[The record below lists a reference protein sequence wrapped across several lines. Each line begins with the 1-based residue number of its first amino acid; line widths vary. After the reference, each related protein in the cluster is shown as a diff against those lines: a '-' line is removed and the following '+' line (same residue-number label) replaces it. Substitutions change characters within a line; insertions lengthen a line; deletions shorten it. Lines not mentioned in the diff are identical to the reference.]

1 MQRFLAYAA
10 ALVLVELVVIVEVAQ
25 RLGVI
30 DTIGLLILVS
40 IVGVLVV
47 KAQGLAVLRR
57 LVGDV
62 EAGRVPGPTL
72 ADGALVVVAGALLV
86 VPGFVTDVP
95 GLLLLVTPVRRVV
108 RRRLR
113 RRWSRRF
120 VVVRGDELEA

>member
-10 ALVLVELVVIVEVAQ
+10 ALAVVELVVIVEVAQ

>member
-1 MQRFLAYAA
+1 MQRFLGYAA
-10 ALVLVELVVIVEVAQ
+10 ALAVVELIVIVEVAQ

-40 IVGVLVV
+40 IVGGLVV

-57 LVGDV
+57 LLGDV

-72 ADGALVVVAGALLV
+72 ADGALVVVAGVLLV

-95 GLLLLVTPVRRVV
+95 GLLLLVPPVRRGV

-120 VVVRGDELEA
+120 IVVRGDELEA